1 METKFTKG
9 EWRQRR
15 LLSEPLLIRSED
27 TGDEWYHNE
36 INIVDNTGRVIC
48 DVDYNTISPNEG
60 WGHNDT
66 IEKWEANAKLIAA
79 APEMFEALKS
89 IYNDPETFNDMFG
102 SQQDKIKSALKKA
115 TE

>member
-9 EWRQRR
+9 EWNLVTSKESGSDVCASSGEAICQVFDATGKPV
-15 LLSEPLLIRSED
+15 SEMD
-27 TGDEWYHNE
+27 YE
-36 INIVDNTGRVIC
+36 IMV
-48 DVDYNTISPNEG
+48 
-60 WGHNDT
+60 
-66 IEKWEANAKLIAA
+66 ANAKLIAA

-89 IYNDPETFNDMFG
+89 IYDDPETFNDLFV